1 MLLKISRFEPF
12 IGLVSFPIII
22 NYKLIHINI
31 MGNTVKMSS
40 TGLSESIKVNKSSEN
55 FNKNLFDVVKD
66 KKLNQQALLEIQGET
81 KIIQE
86 VK

>member
-1 MLLKISRFEPF
+1 
-12 IGLVSFPIII
+12 
-22 NYKLIHINI
+22 
-31 MGNTVKMSS
+31 MGNTVKISS
-40 TGLSESIKVNKSSEN
+40 TGLTESIKVNNSSEN

-66 KKLNQQALLEIQGET
+66 KKLTQLVLLEIQGET

>member
-1 MLLKISRFEPF
+1 MFATMYKGLLFESDISFEEMTRP
-12 IGLVSFPIII
+12 GSLC
-22 NYKLIHINI
+22 
-31 MGNTVKMSS
+31 NTVKMSS
-40 TGLSESIKVNKSSEN
+40 TGLTESIKVNNSLEN

-66 KKLNQQALLEIQGET
+66 KKLTQLALLEIQGET

>member
-1 MLLKISRFEPF
+1 
-12 IGLVSFPIII
+12 
-22 NYKLIHINI
+22 

>member
-1 MLLKISRFEPF
+1 
-12 IGLVSFPIII
+12 
-22 NYKLIHINI
+22 
-31 MGNTVKMSS
+31 MGNTLKISS
-40 TGLSESIKVNKSSEN
+40 TGLSESIKVNNSLEN

-66 KKLNQQALLEIQGET
+66 KKLTQQALLEIQGET